1 MEHNNCLFSKIVK
14 KEINADL
21 LYEDDDVV
29 AFRDINPVAPVHI
42 LVVPKKKYINFIDFT
57 DRASDKEILSYYKSI
72 KNIVS
77 KLELKD
83 CSFRMLSNN
92 GEYSGQTIMY
102 FHTHIIGG
110 KKLDE
115 LV

>member
-1 MEHNNCLFSKIVK
+1 MELNDCIFSKIVR
-14 KEINADL
+14 KEIKVDL
-21 LYEDDDVV
+21 LYEDDEVM

-57 DRASDKEILSYYKSI
+57 NRASDKEILGYYKSI
-72 KNIVS
+72 KNIVV
-77 KLELKD
+77 KVDLKD
-83 CSFRMLSNN
+83 GSFRMLSNN
-92 GEYSGQTIMY
+92 GEYSGQTVMY

-110 KKLDE
+110 KELGE